1 MRTMEF
7 EKTLEPAIGP
17 ALGYPCYTVKHGVI
31 KVQRKR
37 LFKKP
42 QNIALF
48 ILLLESDYDEDKY
61 KRIVFNTFSDLQD
74 FVSAAKELAVDF
86 KEIQKEKL
94 NNLETDKDSSRRLNR
109 LQSEFRKKQNSFWDE
124 VLKQSFSVTERS

>member
-1 MRTMEF
+1 MEF

-124 VLKQSFSVTERS
+124 ILKQSFSVTERS

>member
-48 ILLLESDYDEDKY
+48 ILLLESDYDDSKY
-61 KRIVFNTFSDLQD
+61 KKVIFNSFSDLQD
-74 FVSAAKELAVDF
+74 FVSAAKELSVDF

-124 VLKQSFSVTERS
+124 ILKQSFSVTERS

>member
-1 MRTMEF
+1 MEF

-17 ALGYPCYTVKHGVI
+17 ALGYPCYSVKHGVI

-124 VLKQSFSVTERS
+124 ILKQSFSVTERS

>member
-1 MRTMEF
+1 MEF

-61 KRIVFNTFSDLQD
+61 KKVIFNTFSDLQD

-124 VLKQSFSVTERS
+124 ILKQSFSVTERS

>member
-1 MRTMEF
+1 MEF

-48 ILLLESDYDEDKY
+48 ILLLESDYDDTKY
-61 KRIVFNTFSDLQD
+61 KKIIFNTFSDLQD
-74 FVSAAKELAVDF
+74 FVSAAKELSVDF

-124 VLKQSFSVTERS
+124 ILKQSFSVTERS

>member
-1 MRTMEF
+1 MEF

-42 QNIALF
+42 QNIAMF
-48 ILLLESDYDEDKY
+48 ILLLESDYDDSKY
-61 KRIVFNTFSDLQD
+61 KKIIFNSFSDLQD
-74 FVSAAKELAVDF
+74 FVAAAKSLANDF

-94 NNLETDKDSSRRLNR
+94 NNLKTDKDTSRRLQR
-109 LQSEFRKKQNSFWDE
+109 LESDFRKKQNSFWNE
-124 VLKQSFSVTERS
+124 VLEQSFSVSERN